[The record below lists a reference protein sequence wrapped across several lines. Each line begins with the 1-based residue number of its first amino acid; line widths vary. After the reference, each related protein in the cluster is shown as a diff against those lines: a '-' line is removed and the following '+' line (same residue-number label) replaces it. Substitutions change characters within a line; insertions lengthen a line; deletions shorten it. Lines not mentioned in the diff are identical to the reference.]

1 MNIDFAI
8 LYFGLTRSTKQVY
21 MSHIMSVYNLL
32 DSYNLSYMKFMHT
45 WRTNDNKQR
54 VWYKTIEKEIDYTEY
69 KLLEPDVYKIEN
81 QEDFLNSI
89 NMDNYFYKEVY
100 ERINMVMAN
109 YDPQNGYSEDG
120 EWVPELI
127 TNHLCALESQK
138 RCLGM
143 LEEYIKKGYNF
154 KQVVFLRPD
163 VRINTLFPLYDIL
176 SDPDAIYI
184 PNEEHHSGYNDRFAV
199 MNYKNA
205 CIYGKRIDEIAEFRK
220 TNGKIMSEK
229 YVKYIIHKYNMNP
242 VFIKFNFDLIR
253 P

>member
-21 MSHIMSVYNLL
+21 MSHKMSIYNLL

-45 WRTNDNKQR
+45 WSTKDNKQR
-54 VWYKTIEKEIDYTEY
+54 VWYEIIEKEIDYSEY
-69 KLLEPDVYKIEN
+69 KLLEPDEYKIEN

-89 NMDNYFYKEVY
+89 NMDNYFYKDVY
-100 ERINMVMAN
+100 EKINMTK
-109 YDPQNGYSEDG
+109 YSYRDIYVEEG
-120 EWVPELI
+120 ESLPELV
-127 TNHLCALESQK
+127 TNHICALESQK
-138 RCLGM
+138 RCLIM

-154 KQVVFLRPD
+154 KQIVFLRPD

-176 SDPDAIYI
+176 SDADAVYI
-184 PNEEHHSGYNDRFAV
+184 PNEDHHSGYNDRFAV

-205 CIYGKRIDEIAEFRK
+205 RIYAKRIDEIAEFRK
-220 TNGKIMSEK
+220 NNGRIVSEK
-229 YVKYIIHKYNMNP
+229 YVKYIIDKYRMNV
-242 VFIKFNFDLIR
+242 VFINFNFDIIR